1 MRNELRSLGY
11 WLTVYKLT
19 TQPSGQHAAL
29 VAVAEKLLEL
39 LGEMVAKIETLEE
52 KSDVKR

>member
-1 MRNELRSLGY
+1 VRNELRSLGY